1 MLLTN
6 ARVYTLDAGNTTAD
20 TVVIRGARIAF
31 TGRRADINAQLGEE
45 IIDLGGRTVLPGF
58 VDSHA
63 HLIGLARGTMSLNLS
78 GSTAAVQVA
87 EKVSETA
94 RTRPGGAWITGR
106 GWDQTRWPGGT
117 FPTSALLDTAAPANP
132 VFLTRIDGHAA
143 WVNHAAMQAAG
154 ITRDTAD
161 PPGGRLLRDASG
173 EPVGILIDRAQDLVE
188 RIIPQPGES
197 ETDAAVEQAIAACL
211 RVGLVGIHEMGV
223 GLDTL
228 DCYRRL
234 IARGVFPFR
243 NYAAVMGR
251 SRSAW
256 PAYRERGPKID
267 PEGRLTIRAVK
278 FLADGALGSRGAA
291 LHAPYAD
298 EPENSGLMLMQPDEI
313 EQATREAAAAGFQ
326 PCIHAIGDRAN
337 TVVLDAYARVLAER
351 PGENLRFRV
360 EHAQILRPEDIPRF
374 RQLNVLPS
382 MQPTHCTSD
391 LPWGE
396 ARIGAER
403 LRGAYA
409 WRSLLDSGVII
420 AGGSDFPVEE
430 PNPLHGIHAAVTRRP
445 RDGSGRQWQPEQRM
459 TRLEAVRAFTTWAAF
474 AAFEE
479 AVAGSIEPGK
489 RADLVVLDA
498 DPFTCDEMAIAD
510 IGVSMTIVAG
520 EVVYR
525 GPP

>member
-1 MLLTN
+1 MHLTN
-6 ARVYTLDAGNTTAD
+6 ARVYTLDAGNTAAD
-20 TVVIRGARIAF
+20 TIVIRDARIAF
-31 TGRRADINAQLGEE
+31 VGRRADTNIQFGEQT
-45 IIDLGGRTVLPGF
+45 IDLDGRTVLPGF

-63 HLIGLARGTMSLNLS
+63 HLIGLARGTMSLNLA
-78 GSTAAVQVA
+78 GSTAAEQVA
-87 EKVSETA
+87 EQVSEAA
-94 RTRPGGAWITGR
+94 RAKGAGAWITGR
-106 GWDQTRWPGGT
+106 GWDQTRWPGGA
-117 FPTSALLDTAAPANP
+117 FPTSALLDKAAPANP
-132 VFLTRIDGHAA
+132 VYLTRIDGHAA
-143 WVNHAAMQAAG
+143 WVNQMAMQAAG
-154 ITRDTAD
+154 ITRNTAD
-161 PPGGRLLRDASG
+161 PPGGRVLRDEYG
-173 EPVGILIDRAQDLVE
+173 EPSGVLVDRAQDLVD
-188 RIIPQPGES
+188 RIIPQPGED

-223 GLDTL
+223 GLDTIAA
-228 DCYRRL
+228 YRRL
-234 IARGVFPFR
+234 IARQAFPFR

-256 PAYRERGPKID
+256 PAYRERGPEID
-267 PEGRLTIRAVK
+267 PDGRLTIRAVK

-291 LHAPYAD
+291 MHAPYAD
-298 EPENSGLMLMQPDEI
+298 EPGNSGLMLMQPDEI
-313 EQATREAAAAGFQ
+313 ERATREAAAAGFQ

-337 TVVLDAYARVLAER
+337 TAVLDVYARVLAER
-351 PGENLRFRV
+351 PGEDLRFRV
-360 EHAQILRPEDIPRF
+360 EHAQILRPEDIPRL

-396 ARIGAER
+396 ARIGPER

-445 RDGSGRQWQPEQRM
+445 RDGSDPNWQPEQRM
-459 TRLEAVRAFTTWAAF
+459 TRLEAVRAFTTWAAY

-479 AVAGSIEPGK
+479 HVAGSIEPGK
-489 RADLVVLDA
+489 RADLVVLDN

-510 IGVSMTIVAG
+510 IGVAMTIVAG

-525 GPP
+525 AAS